1 MSLREDVSE
10 LKLRAEKQEHAKLD
24 SELKYKSLQD
34 AFTYLKAQLDDA
46 EALLAIANKVI
57 SFSHFHIL
65 IVIYLTLYNFLE
77 STIILRS

>member
-46 EALLAIANKVI
+46 EALLAIANKV
-57 SFSHFHIL
+57 FYKAF
-65 IVIYLTLYNFLE
+65 
-77 STIILRS
+77 

>member
-10 LKLRAEKQEHAKLD
+10 LKLRSEKQEHAKLD
-24 SELKYKSLQD
+24 SEHKYKSLQD

-57 SFSHFHIL
+57 NKDFSDLKFAITSFVL
-65 IVIYLTLYNFLE
+65 LE
-77 STIILRS
+77 PTIIL